1 MNKQETVQQALYD
14 FESDIIHRFPVVI
27 SLMAHDNNIILGS
40 IVIEKSQRGQGFG
53 TQILTELC
61 RFADLHG
68 VSITLTPDG
77 SLGGN
82 LRRLKSFYRRFGF
95 KKNKDYFFS
104 ESMMRA
110 SDNASFL

>member
-1 MNKQETVQQALYD
+1 MSKQETVQQDLYD
-14 FESDIIHRFPVVI
+14 FESDIIHRFPVII
-27 SLMAHDNNIILGS
+27 SLCFSHNNIILGS
-40 IVIEKSQRGQGFG
+40 IVIEKLQRGQGFG

-61 RFADLHG
+61 QFADLHG
-68 VSITLTPDG
+68 VSITLTPDS

-104 ESMMRA
+104 ESMMREA
-110 SDNASFL
+110 KNEGV

>member
-1 MNKQETVQQALYD
+1 MSKQETVQQALYD
-14 FESDIIHRFPVVI
+14 FESDIIHRFPVII
-27 SLMAHDNNIILGS
+27 SLCCIKDNIILGS
-40 IVIEKSQRGQGFG
+40 IVVEKTHRGQGFG

-61 RFADLHG
+61 QFADLHG
-68 VSITLTPDG
+68 VSITLTPDS

-104 ESMMRA
+104 ESMMRE
-110 SDNASFL
+110 ST